1 MAEARATIVS
11 LPADDVTIV
20 FRTERSRVHGRL
32 IRLGPVTDT
41 IIGRHQ
47 LPAQA
52 SHLLG
57 EALAL
62 AGLLGSAL
70 SEHGSISI
78 QTETDGLVPQ
88 IFAECAAPGKLRGYA
103 RSEATTSGSGHGA
116 GLGRGRLAFT
126 IDEGM
131 GRDRY
136 QGVQAVDGQALGE
149 AALKYFSERE
159 NLPTFLRLAVAEQ
172 FVRAESSGGA
182 GGDKTRSGH
191 WRAGGLMLQPLGAAR
206 SGEAVDDDD
215 GDDGWARVRYLAE
228 TVEDHELLDPTL
240 TAERLLLRLFHEEGV
255 IIEKTVAH
263 SAYCK
268 CSRDK
273 IVAVLKSFGAGELS
287 DLRDE
292 SGHIAVKCEFCA
304 ANYQVTLEELEAQ
317 DKSAD

>member
-47 LPAQA
+47 LPSQA

-78 QTETDGLVPQ
+78 QTETDGPVPQ

-103 RSEATTSGSGHGA
+103 RSEASASDSGHAA

-126 IDEGM
+126 IDEGL

-136 QGVQAVDGQALGE
+136 QGVQAVDGQALGDV
-149 AALKYFSERE
+149 ALKYFSERE

-172 FVRAESSGGA
+172 FLRAESRGHAASEA
-182 GGDKTRSGH
+182 TRSGH

-206 SGEAVDDDD
+206 SGDAADDDD
-215 GDDGWARVRYLAE
+215 DDGWARVQYLAE

-268 CSRDK
+268 CSRER
-273 IVAVLKSFGAGELS
+273 IVAVLKSFRSAELS
-287 DLRDE
+287 DLRDD

-304 ANYQVTLEELEAQ
+304 ANYQVTLEELGAQ
-317 DKSAD
+317 D